1 MDAYECTLHRKKK
14 VFAIFP
20 SLPFYAK
27 INIKPMGINLKVTF
41 SFRTHIYVKK
51 YKAQVKTIKISV
63 QSYKAKKFLFS
74 CKYTYYVIIEF

>member
-1 MDAYECTLHRKKK
+1 MDAYECILHRKEK

-27 INIKPMGINLKVTF
+27 INVKPIGINLKVTF

-51 YKAQVKTIKISV
+51 YKAQVKTIKM
-63 QSYKAKKFLFS
+63 YAKLQGKKVFILLQ
-74 CKYTYYVIIEF
+74 IHIML